1 MNYKFKKLMN
11 NTVNLLIIFSAFM
24 SITAARAQS
33 VIYGNTDEVSRLI
46 SQKDCGG
53 AEAYAR
59 GSFQRPLIY
68 TMLGLIAL
76 DCKNQK
82 AQAVEYFK
90 MAAREN
96 ETVALEMLVN
106 LGEKLVDAKPKY
118 GVPPGVY
125 RAPEPQEE
133 MTLPPSHTFSPM
145 PQPRQPQRQIILI
158 APTVIQPFNAAACI
172 QDGGGTYCPYYRR

>member
-1 MNYKFKKLMN
+1 MRFKFEAII
-11 NTVNLLIIFSAFM
+11 VRYLIPQIVFM
-24 SITAARAQS
+24 VFFCIPDARAQS

-46 SQKDCGG
+46 SQKDCGA

-118 GVPPGVY
+118 AVPPGVY
-125 RAPEPQEE
+125 RAPEQQEE